1 MIDSILI
8 IIWLPFYTIILSF
21 ASIDRSSF
29 VLGLILILNILG
41 SIYRKFREL
50 SFWSYIFLLLFLVRL
65 FNYFIFVNL
74 ICFRL
79 MFIVFNLLI
88 SMNPIKMVFDIVF
101 NLLMSMNPIKMVFDI
116 LAYFIHRLHRL
127 WWFRLISYCFKIC
140 LFLIGKLA
148 FILWFISL
156 LWFYHRFLIIYL
168 RPGSSWL
175 FRVYA
180 LIFGNLALSI
190 LVSFRNHFT
199 LLLIF
204 SFLYLFSLYGFFYMA
219 YILRNSRNYVFTF
232 CLNSI

>member
-1 MIDSILI
+1 
-8 IIWLPFYTIILSF
+8 
-21 ASIDRSSF
+21 
-29 VLGLILILNILG
+29 
-41 SIYRKFREL
+41 
-50 SFWSYIFLLLFLVRL
+50 
-65 FNYFIFVNL
+65 
-74 ICFRL
+74 
-79 MFIVFNLLI
+79 MF
-88 SMNPIKMVFDIVF
+88 IVF

-175 FRVYA
+175 FCVYA

-232 CLNSI
+232 CLNSIQFITMNSLFRIGFSLF